1 MFVRPTR
8 VDVFS
13 SPITRAARNAIL
25 AGVAALLVT
34 ASPFA
39 TSTATAQSAAAALAL
54 PLRDGVPSLA
64 PIVDKVTPAV
74 VNIAVKSKSDA
85 PDMSGLPRDF
95 RRFFQMPDDDS
106 GSGTP
111 QQPRQQ
117 TQTSLG
123 SGFIIDAKKG
133 YILTNHHVI
142 DKATEVVVTL
152 KDRRELVAKVIGS
165 DEGTDIALLQVE
177 AKDLTALPFG
187 DSTNLKVGDFVLA
200 VGDPFGLGQS
210 VTYGVVSGLGRSQLN
225 IEGFEDFIQTDAAI
239 NPGNSGGP
247 LVNLKGE
254 VVGMNTAIFAPAGGN
269 IGVGFAVPSAMANAV
284 VAQLIQNGSV
294 KRGLIGVEIGDL
306 SPALAKNLGVDV
318 SEGAYVRRVTKGSPA
333 ETAGIKAGDVVT
345 ALNGKSLHSSSDLR
359 NRLGLMPVGT
369 TVDLTFNREGKTMST
384 KVTIGKTPK
393 EAESKVAD
401 RAELEG
407 ANFETLEAGSKLKGV
422 RVTDVAR
429 GSTAWQLGLR
439 ARDVIV
445 AVNRQPISDFNE
457 LVDALKG
464 SSHATVLAVKR
475 GDEDVRIV
483 LP

>member
-1 MFVRPTR
+1 MFVRP
-8 VDVFS
+8 S
-13 SPITRAARNAIL
+13 RAEVISHPLTWATRNAIVAGIAAAVLTCSPL
-25 AGVAALLVT
+25 AMH
-34 ASPFA
+34 
-39 TSTATAQSAAAALAL
+39 SAAAQSGAL
-54 PLRDGVPSLA
+54 PLRDGMPSLA
-64 PIVDKVTPAV
+64 PLVDKITPAV
-74 VNIAVKSKSDA
+74 VNIAVKSKADA
-85 PDMSGLPRDF
+85 PDMSGIPRDF
-95 RRFFQMPDDDS
+95 RRFFQMPDDDN
-106 GSGTP
+106 GNGM

-123 SGFIIDAKKG
+123 SGFIIDSKKG

-142 DKATEVVVTL
+142 DKATEVIVTL
-152 KDRRELVAKVIGS
+152 KDRRELTAKVIGS
-165 DEGTDIALLQVE
+165 DEGTDVALLQVD

-187 DSTNLKVGDFVLA
+187 DSTALKVGDFVMA

-210 VTYGVVSGLGRSQLN
+210 VTYGIVSGLGRSSLN
-225 IEGFEDFIQTDAAI
+225 IEGYEEFIQTDAAI

-254 VVGMNTAIFAPAGGN
+254 VVGMNTAILAPAGGN
-269 IGVGFAVPSAMANAV
+269 VGVGFAVPSAMANAV
-284 VAQLIQNGSV
+284 VEQLIQNGSV

-306 SPALAKNLGVDV
+306 SPAMAKNLNIDV
-318 SEGAYVRRVTKGSPA
+318 SEGAYVRRVSKGSPA
-333 ETAGIKAGDVVT
+333 ESAGIKAGDVVT
-345 ALNGKSLHSSSDLR
+345 GLNGKPLHSSSDLR

-369 TVDLTFNREGKTMST
+369 TVELAVNRDGKKMIM

-393 EAESKVAD
+393 EAENKVSE
-401 RAELEG
+401 RSELEG
-407 ANFETLEAGSKLKGV
+407 ASFETVESGSKLKGV

-445 AVNRQPISDFNE
+445 AVNRQPVADFSE
-457 LVDALKG
+457 FTDALKE